1 MTNNAG
7 RHRTSFISLSLFEHR
22 RLGKSDYRKSTRR
35 NNMESLKI
43 SFVDNDFATQAKT
56 DLDVD
61 NKQKQVLLDFFE
73 QVEEELVTGQT
84 ARLEIEGLKGG
95 LYTFTIEGTA

>member
-1 MTNNAG
+1 
-7 RHRTSFISLSLFEHR
+7 
-22 RLGKSDYRKSTRR
+22 
-35 NNMESLKI
+35 MESLKI

-84 ARLEIEGLKGG
+84 ARLEIEGLKGD